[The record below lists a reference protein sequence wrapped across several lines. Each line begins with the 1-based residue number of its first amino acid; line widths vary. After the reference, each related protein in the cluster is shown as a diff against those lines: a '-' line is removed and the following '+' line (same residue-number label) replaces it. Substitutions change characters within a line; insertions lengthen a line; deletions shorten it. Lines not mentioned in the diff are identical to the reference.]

1 MNAFDVL
8 NSWPGIQDL
17 SAEDIFAHPAWAM
30 PCLWGDERCMLRRAE
45 AKPRDVIG
53 IALSLDD
60 DNVFLGLGKR
70 ESFPDLHDL
79 WARKADLPPALI
91 LALVEKECGELLQ
104 LIENTFR
111 RQVRVTGLDD
121 PGKRAGGVAFEVVAP
136 TDGSVRASFVMD
148 VRPSAIRMFGQLRFM
163 DVDHASLRSM
173 TRPVRALYAL
183 FDLSAE
189 ESAGLAPGDMIM
201 LPELESGAGAWLDS
215 PVGDGRFRVVSR
227 EERPISFAEFAAGET
242 PPVPPPSG
250 LELWRGGS
258 VVARGRFGELCSRP
272 AFVIEE
278 VV

>member
-1 MNAFDVL
+1 
-8 NSWPGIQDL
+8 
-17 SAEDIFAHPAWAM
+17 
-30 PCLWGDERCMLRRAE
+30 
-45 AKPRDVIG
+45 
-53 IALSLDD
+53 
-60 DNVFLGLGKR
+60 
-70 ESFPDLHDL
+70 
-79 WARKADLPPALI
+79 
-91 LALVEKECGELLQ
+91 
-104 LIENTFR
+104 
-111 RQVRVTGLDD
+111 
-121 PGKRAGGVAFEVVAP
+121 
-136 TDGSVRASFVMD
+136 
-148 VRPSAIRMFGQLRFM
+148 
-163 DVDHASLRSM
+163 M

-258 VVARGRFGELCSRP
+258 AVARGRFGELCSRP